1 MVIYS
6 FNGKLRS
13 VPSLG
18 VQNSHY
24 PQKCTAKRTRNAQ
37 KSVCKNVRRNAQT
50 IVQTIHQPIY
60 QPIYK
65 PKYKPIAIFARD
77 SARISSQYDPKEFTL
92 YKH

>member
-13 VPSLG
+13 VPSFG
-18 VQNSHY
+18 VQNLY
-24 PQKCTAKRTRNAQ
+24 YLQKCTAKCTRNAR
-37 KSVCKNVRRNAQT
+37 KNARKNARRNAQT
-50 IVQTIHQPIY
+50 IVRTIHQPIY

-77 SARISSQYDPKEFTL
+77 SARISSQSAPKEFTL